1 MRKNPKDRRRSSY
14 TEQMRTG
21 FMYFIVPPTPNKQA
35 TGMGGSLEVGEH
47 LRERGSSRVSSK
59 VLSFSNI

>member
-1 MRKNPKDRRRSSY
+1 
-14 TEQMRTG
+14 
-21 FMYFIVPPTPNKQA
+21 MYFIVPPSDKRA

-59 VLSFSNI
+59 VLSFSNIRLTQVIRMSKTNVKAVHTQLC